1 MPSPV
6 RGLTQPERVE
16 MSSRRLLHAAAEL
29 IVEKGWEATT
39 AAEIGRRAGYSRAM
53 VHARYGSKDAIL
65 EAFLGEY
72 VKRLNPDP
80 DASVTGMQQV
90 LAHFDRIQ
98 EIHAEDRE
106 LLRAMFVATFEAVK
120 TTSPLRDRIQTQLM
134 SGAVKVEAGLRNGI
148 EDGSVRSDIDID
160 IDAAVKDITAAVFGI
175 AFQWVAVPQAH
186 DLDDELN
193 CVRSRIIR
201 QYGSAPGRR
210 RAGIAR

>member
-1 MPSPV
+1 M
-6 RGLTQPERVE
+6 
-16 MSSRRLLHAAAEL
+16 
-29 IVEKGWEATT
+29 EKGWEATT

-80 DASVTGMQQV
+80 DLSTTGMQQV

-98 EIHAEDRE
+98 EILAEDRE
-106 LLRAMFVATFEAVK
+106 LLLAMFVATFEAVK

-148 EDGSVRSDIDID
+148 ADGSVRSDID

-193 CVRSRIIR
+193 CVRSRIIQ
-201 QYGSAPGRR
+201 QYGSAPARR